1 MKLSD
6 IITEGE
12 ERSIIRDAV
21 VQQLVDTFGESP
33 GLFADNQEELVA
45 KMYSDLEAMDVED
58 VVDPGMEVG
67 GQPIGNFASGGV
79 LNVIDSNSAIEDA
92 LQHINLA
99 DLEEA
104 EAEVGV
110 GRGRAQGSKATQFK
124 TNRQYRSQELNR
136 TRGPAPR
143 QQRKQSASPVSRAQQ
158 QQLKNKQK
166 RNFQQGATADG
177 KYSQQARQKA
187 ATRDYQSASVKLPD
201 GRLFNN
207 SAQGWQEVDKKGNP
221 VPGTQPISPT
231 SAQAKELNKIYQNKG
246 KQPQGF
252 MSKMKDKLTTAMGGQ
267 LATKTLAD
275 PDANLG
281 KRMGAVAGAGIGR
294 GLGNLIRSKPKL
306 DPVAPDKKAV
316 PNVAKTDL
324 SYLQKQVIGGNEQAA
339 QKFVDELSRMKS
351 QNIDIS
357 DYAATL
363 PAMLKRTQMD
373 KQSPAYIELVDVA
386 RKMSRESYEHVNR
399 VLEYAGITWEQLGY
413 KVLLS
418 ESQSDVVLIPQ
429 KDLDLFETKVLAG
442 V

>member
-104 EAEVGV
+104 EVGV
-110 GRGRAQGSKATQFK
+110 GRGRAQGSKGTQFK
-124 TNRQYRSQELNR
+124 TNKQYRQQELNR
-136 TRGPAPR
+136 TQGGSPRGNQGR
-143 QQRKQSASPVSRAQQ
+143 QSASPMSRAKQ

-177 KYSQQARQKA
+177 KYSQQARQKS

-201 GRLFNN
+201 GRTYNN

-252 MSKMKDKLTTAMGGQ
+252 MSKMKDRLTTAMGGQ

-357 DYAATL
+357 NYAATL

-373 KQSPAYIELVDVA
+373 KQSPAYAELVKVA
-386 RKMSRESYEHVNR
+386 RTMSREAFEHVNK
-399 VLEYAGITWEQLGY
+399 VLEHSGITWKQLGFT
-413 KVLLS
+413 VLLS
-418 ESQSDVVLIPQ
+418 ESENDVVLLPT
-429 KDLDLFETKVLAG
+429 KDLTLYETKILAG

>member
-6 IITEGE
+6 I
-12 ERSIIRDAV
+12 
-21 VQQLVDTFGESP
+21 F
-33 GLFADNQEELVA
+33 
-45 KMYSDLEAMDVED
+45 EA
-58 VVDPGMEVG
+58 P
-67 GQPIGNFASGGV
+67 Q
-79 LNVIDSNSAIEDA
+79 
-92 LQHINLA
+92 
-99 DLEEA
+99 
-104 EAEVGV
+104 
-110 GRGRAQGSKATQFK
+110 
-124 TNRQYRSQELNR
+124 
-136 TRGPAPR
+136 
-143 QQRKQSASPVSRAQQ
+143 SRAKQQ
-158 QQLKNKQK
+158 FLKNKQK

-324 SYLQKQVIGGNEQAA
+324 GYLQKQVMAGNEQAA

-373 KQSPAYIELVDVA
+373 KTSPAYQELVKVA
-386 RKMSRESYEHVNR
+386 RSMSRESYEHVNR

-429 KDLDLFETKVLAG
+429 KDLDLFETKILAG

>member
-104 EAEVGV
+104 EVGV
-110 GRGRAQGSKATQFK
+110 GRGNAKGSKATQLK
-124 TNRQYRSQELNR
+124 TKKYYRGQELNR

-166 RNFQQGATADG
+166 RDFQQGATADG
-177 KYSQQARQKA
+177 KYSQQARQKS

-201 GRLFNN
+201 GRTYNN

-252 MSKMKDKLTTAMGGQ
+252 MSKMKDRLTTAMGGQ

-294 GLGNLIRSKPKL
+294 GLGNLIRSKPKV

-316 PNVAKTDL
+316 SNVAKTDL

-357 DYAATL
+357 NYAATL

-373 KQSPAYIELVDVA
+373 KQSDAYIQLVSLA
-386 RKMSRESYEHVNR
+386 RTMSREAFEHVNK
-399 VLEYAGITWEQLGY
+399 VLEHSGITWKQLGFT
-413 KVLLS
+413 VLLS
-418 ESQSDVVLIPQ
+418 ESENDVVLLPT
-429 KDLDLFETKVLAG
+429 KDLTLYETKILAG

>member
-45 KMYSDLEAMDVED
+45 KMYSDLEAMNVED

-104 EAEVGV
+104 EVGESSW
-110 GRGRAQGSKATQFK
+110 RAK
-124 TNRQYRSQELNR
+124 
-136 TRGPAPR
+136 
-143 QQRKQSASPVSRAQQ
+143 Q

-166 RNFQQGATADG
+166 RNFQQGAVSSTG

-221 VPGTQPISPT
+221 VPGTQPLSPT

-246 KQPQGF
+246 KPPQGF
-252 MSKMKDKLTTAMGGQ
+252 MSKMKDKFTKKLGGQ
-267 LATKTLAD
+267 FATKTLAD

-294 GLGNLIRSKPKL
+294 GLGNLIRSKPKGPVKVQGKNAL
-306 DPVAPDKKAV
+306 SSQSHRQLGALQQKVMSTGDVEAAKALVDMLSAKSKKGADPAEISNYANTVAP
-316 PNVAKTDL
+316 
-324 SYLQKQVIGGNEQAA
+324 I
-339 QKFVDELSRMKS
+339 
-351 QNIDIS
+351 
-357 DYAATL
+357 
-363 PAMLKRTQMD
+363 LKRNKEFQKNNPQVYKNLVTLARQM
-373 KQSPAYIELVDVA
+373 
-386 RKMSRESYEHVNR
+386 RKESYEHLCR
-399 VLEYAGITWEQLGY
+399 VLEHANLTWEDLGFR
-413 KVLLS
+413 VSLT
-418 ESQSDVVLIPQ
+418 ESNVI
-429 KDLDLFETKVLAG
+429 LFPHEELTQIEESIALEELKVLAG